1 MNVAGKSPSPVR
13 VAVIASAFVVLAS
26 AVTPAHAAT
35 LAPTQPVAKQRVPKK
50 RPPAP
55 PPAPAPDRGNLGGG
69 GNGGPFSLD
78 WTLAAGLRP

>member
-1 MNVAGKSPSPVR
+1 MPGKSPLPVR
-13 VAVIASAFVVLAS
+13 VAVIASAFAVLAS
-26 AVTPAHAAT
+26 AVTPAQAAT
-35 LAPTQPVAKQRVPKK
+35 RAATQPIAKQRVAKK

-55 PPAPAPDRGNLGGG
+55 APAPAPNRGNLGGG

>member
-1 MNVAGKSPSPVR
+1 MNMPGKSLSPVR
-13 VAVIASAFVVLAS
+13 VAVIAGAFVVLAS

-35 LAPTQPVAKQRVPKK
+35 LAPTQPVAKQRVAKK

-55 PPAPAPDRGNLGGG
+55 PPAPAPNRGNLGGG